1 MIQQSFYHILII
13 LTKLI
18 HVFIQNPHFLDD
30 SNLQTIG
37 KCAFS
42 YSAISK
48 IIIIPSSVT
57 IIGKRAFCNCNK
69 LQHIIIPN
77 DSKLQTIESGAFSN
91 SKIESFTIP
100 SELIELKEGWCFGT
114 SYLKKIKVSPNNL

>member
-77 DSKLQTIESGAFSN
+77 DSKLHTIDTFAFFCSQIES
-91 SKIESFTIP
+91 ITIP
-100 SELIELKEGWCFGT
+100 SELVDLKEKW
-114 SYLKKIKVSPNNL
+114 SYCLIGIK